1 MTTKE
6 RQAAEELIRLLT
18 KRQDSPFRDGIWRSK
33 VDLYAVHEI
42 TKMAGYVAAA

>member
-6 RQAAEELIRLLT
+6 RQAAEELVRLLT
-18 KRQDSPFRDGIWRSK
+18 KRQDSPFRNPLQSK
-33 VDLYAVHEI
+33 VDLYAIHEI

>member
-6 RQAAEELIRLLT
+6 RQAAEELVRLLT
-18 KRQDSPFRDGIWRSK
+18 KRQDSPFRNLRQSN
-33 VDLYAVHEI
+33 VDLYAIHEI

>member
-1 MTTKE
+1 MTFKE

-18 KRQDSPFRDGIWRSK
+18 KREDSPFRDDEWDSD

-42 TKMAGYVAAA
+42 AKMAGYVAAA